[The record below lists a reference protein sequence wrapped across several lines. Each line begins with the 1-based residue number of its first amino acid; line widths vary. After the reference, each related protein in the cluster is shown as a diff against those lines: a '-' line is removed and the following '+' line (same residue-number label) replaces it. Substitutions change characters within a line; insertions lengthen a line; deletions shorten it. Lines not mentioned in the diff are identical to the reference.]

1 MKNIITK
8 IVDGQREKKDV
19 EIELLASM
27 DREKRHEY
35 IHKKRTRKIKRV
47 AIGTAIIGLAYA
59 AGRISASKFFKAPA
73 NHSDIMDNIPPVD
86 ALLGLDK
93 APEPIDLPVVEMP
106 SIEPVT
112 PDVPDVNV

>member
-35 IHKKRTRKIKRV
+35 IHKKRARKIKRV

-59 AGRISASKFFKAPA
+59 AGRISTSKFFKAPA
-73 NHSDIMDNIPPVD
+73 NHSNIMDNIPPVD

-93 APEPIDLPVVEMP
+93 APESIDIPVVEAP
-106 SIEPVT
+106 SIDPVAL
-112 PDVPDVNV
+112 DVPDINI